1 MENDP
6 LDLFSVTC
14 FAQFLPDIGKSLLLS
29 PSAHF
34 LKEKKNETS
43 LLFTHRLILLQ
54 YNLQRFFT
62 ARCTLETKTTF

>member
-14 FAQFLPDIGKSLLLS
+14 FTQFLPDIGKSLLLF

-34 LKEKKNETS
+34 LKEKKIKHLYC
-43 LLFTHRLILLQ
+43 LL
-54 YNLQRFFT
+54 T
-62 ARCTLETKTTF
+62 A

>member
-14 FAQFLPDIGKSLLLS
+14 FTQFLPDIGKSLLLF

-34 LKEKKNETS
+34 LKEKKIKHLYC
-43 LLFTHRLILLQ
+43 LLTAWFSFSTICNAFLQ
-54 YNLQRFFT
+54 LDVH
-62 ARCTLETKTTF
+62 